1 MESNNQ
7 RSCIKLKDSI
17 LDYLVTSTM
26 FTLGLEH
33 LNLGGNKL
41 AFKENASQ
49 LKKFKKLKS
58 LVLSENRITD

>member
-1 MESNNQ
+1 
-7 RSCIKLKDSI
+7 
-17 LDYLVTSTM
+17 M